1 MQIKTEQIN
10 IRIDIT
16 TKVAAEAVFN
26 QLGLSVTDAV
36 RMFYKQVAMRQ
47 GLPFEA
53 RIISDQ
59 TKTKKETKLSQAQV
73 KKFVQKHK
81 STLDELAKR

>member
-1 MQIKTEQIN
+1 MQTDQIN
-10 IRIDIT
+10 VRIDT
-16 TKVAAEAVFN
+16 GTKIAAETVFN
-26 QLGLSVTDAV
+26 QLGLSATDAV

-53 RIISDQ
+53 RIIDHQ
-59 TKTKKETKLSQAQV
+59 AKEKTDKKVSKARI

-81 STLDELAKR
+81 ATLDELADR

>member
-1 MQIKTEQIN
+1 MQTDQIN
-10 IRIDIT
+10 VRIDAG
-16 TKVAAEAVFN
+16 TKIAAETVFN
-26 QLGLSVTDAV
+26 QLGLSATDAV

-53 RIISDQ
+53 RIINRQ
-59 TKTKKETKLSQAQV
+59 AKAKTKISKARI

-81 STLDELAKR
+81 LTLDELYKR